1 MAARGPADAAAAA
14 GGMGGHGLRF
24 LNDEWNDSISNG
36 DSFTLRW
43 NQTVDK
49 GGSQLSLFK
58 VTYPEDGV
66 IVYELVTN
74 LTEWGD
80 RVYGHRAMR
89 VDAGSPGGRAVRP
102 VAQQRPARS
111 CELDHLPSLGA
122 QRRAQK
128 KCSWPPLSP
137 SHAAPRRLAASCAP
151 SDKDRLKTGGHHLH
165 WAAPIIIPVVCL
177 LVLYGICLTAYL
189 LHRRRKKAKRDKED
203 ATPHQDVSRN
213 NSVDSAVTVQTFTVD
228 AEEFKEKYGRLRAAS
243 NGGEIWIF
251 TDASDHADI
260 TVGGIPE
267 KDIADVEL
275 GSGGG
280 GVVGGDDEENVHE
293 IDHRTIGIG
302 L

>member
-36 DSFTLRW
+36 DPFTLRW

-74 LTEWGD
+74 LTESMD
-80 RVYGHRAMR
+80 T
-89 VDAGSPGGRAVRP
+89 
-102 VAQQRPARS
+102 AQCVWTP
-111 CELDHLPSLGA
+111 DHLEGGLYALWLSNGQHA
-122 QRRAQK
+122 HANWTI
-128 KCSWPPLSP
+128 SPPWVP
-137 SHAAPRRLAASCAP
+137 KEEPKRN
-151 SDKDRLKTGGHHLH
+151 TGGHHLH

>member
-36 DSFTLRW
+36 DPFTLRW

-74 LTEWGD
+74 LTEWGIESMD
-80 RVYGHRAMR
+80 T
-89 VDAGSPGGRAVRP
+89 
-102 VAQQRPARS
+102 AQCVWTP
-111 CELDHLPSLGA
+111 DHLEGGLYALWLSNGQHA
-122 QRRAQK
+122 HANWTI
-128 KCSWPPLSP
+128 SPPWVP
-137 SHAAPRRLAASCAP
+137 KEEPKRN
-151 SDKDRLKTGGHHLH
+151 TGGHHLH

-275 GSGGG
+275 GSGGSS
-280 GVVGGDDEENVHE
+280 VVGGDDEENVHE

>member
-1 MAARGPADAAAAA
+1 MAARGPADAAAA
-14 GGMGGHGLRF
+14 GVGGHGLRF

-36 DSFTLRW
+36 DPFTLRW
-43 NQTVDK
+43 NQSVAK
-49 GGSQLSLFK
+49 AGSQLGLFK

-74 LTEWGD
+74 LTESMD
-80 RVYGHRAMR
+80 T
-89 VDAGSPGGRAVRP
+89 
-102 VAQQRPARS
+102 AQCVWTP
-111 CELDHLPSLGA
+111 DHLEGGLYALWLSNGQHAHANWTISPPWVPKEEPKTNSVPSNNG
-122 QRRAQK
+122 K
-128 KCSWPPLSP
+128 
-137 SHAAPRRLAASCAP
+137 
-151 SDKDRLKTGGHHLH
+151 LKTGGNHLH
-165 WAAPIIIPVVCL
+165 WAAPIVIPVVSL

-203 ATPHQDVSRN
+203 ATPHQDVNRN

-251 TDASDHADI
+251 ADASDHNDV

-267 KDIADVEL
+267 KDIADVERG
-275 GSGGG
+275 GSDE
-280 GVVGGDDEENVHE
+280 GDVHE